1 MPKAKAG
8 DAMMRQWQ
16 MLKLLPGKGPGIS
29 ARELT
34 SELADLGFEVDKRT
48 VTRDLVKLSELFPL
62 FCNDKGTPH
71 GWHWM
76 RGAGL
81 DMPGLDVADALSL
94 RLIEEYLKP
103 LLPASLLS
111 VLAPRFE
118 AAERKLEQ
126 LSRTNTVAGWTDK
139 IRVVPPTMPLL
150 APAVDEGVLQV
161 IQQALLDEVQI
172 ECRYRS
178 IDGRES
184 AQRLHPLALV
194 QRGSVGYLVATAFSY
209 ADPRLYALHR
219 FRAAE
224 IVEEPI
230 VRPDGFDVDSYI
242 AKGALQF
249 GNGKMLRLKAS
260 VDEELAAYLAETPL
274 ADDMVIKERK
284 DDFVVTAT
292 VPDSWQLRWWV
303 LSQGVAIEILGPKK
317 LRDELTDTILSM
329 HDRYLEK

>member
-16 MLKLLPGKGPGIS
+16 MLKLLPGRKPGIS
-29 ARELT
+29 AKELT

-48 VTRDLVKLSELFPL
+48 VTRDLAKLSELFPL
-62 FCNDKGTPH
+62 ECNDKGTPH

-161 IQQALLDEVQI
+161 IQQALLDEFQI

-184 AQRLHPLALV
+184 VQRLHPLALV
-194 QRGSVGYLVATAFSY
+194 QRGPVGYLVATAFSY

-219 FRAAE
+219 FRTAE
-224 IVEEPI
+224 IIEEPI

-242 AKGALQF
+242 ATGALQF
-249 GNGKMLRLKAS
+249 GNGKMLRLKAN
-260 VDEELAAYLAETPL
+260 VGEELAAYLAETPL
-274 ADDMVIKERK
+274 SEDMAIKERK
-284 DDFVVTAT
+284 DDFLVTAT
-292 VPDSWQLRWWV
+292 VLDSWQLRWWI
-303 LSQGVAIEILGPKK
+303 LSQGSEIEVMDPKALRNEIADEVNS
-317 LRDELTDTILSM
+317 LRDV
-329 HDRYLEK
+329 YYK

>member
-16 MLKLLPGKGPGIS
+16 MLKLLPGRKPGIS
-29 ARELT
+29 AKELT

-48 VTRDLVKLSELFPL
+48 VTRDLAKLSELFPL
-62 FCNDKGTPH
+62 ECNDKGTPH

-161 IQQALLDEVQI
+161 IQQALLDEFQI

-184 AQRLHPLALV
+184 VQRLHPLALV
-194 QRGSVGYLVATAFSY
+194 QRGPVGYLVATAFSY

-219 FRAAE
+219 FRTAE
-224 IVEEPI
+224 IIEEPI

-242 AKGALQF
+242 ATGALQF

-260 VDEELAAYLAETPL
+260 VGEELAAYLAETPL
-274 ADDMVIKERK
+274 SEDMAIKERK
-284 DDFVVTAT
+284 DDFLVTAT
-292 VPDSWQLRWWV
+292 VLDSWQLRWWI
-303 LSQGVAIEILGPKK
+303 LSQGSEIEVMDPKALRNEIADEVNS
-317 LRDELTDTILSM
+317 LRDV
-329 HDRYLEK
+329 YYK